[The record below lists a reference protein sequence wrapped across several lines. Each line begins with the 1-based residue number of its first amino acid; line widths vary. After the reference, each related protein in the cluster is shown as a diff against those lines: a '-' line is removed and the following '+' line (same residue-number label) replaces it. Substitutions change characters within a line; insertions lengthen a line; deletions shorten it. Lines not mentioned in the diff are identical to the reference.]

1 MSAMNIKVDEKMN
14 HELSNGWQVLFDGKS
29 TKGWH
34 SYGKKEAG
42 QAWEVENGT
51 LFLNAEAKN
60 DGVKSGGDLLTNE
73 VYEDFHL
80 KLEWKVAPKGNSGIL
95 FYVQD
100 DIDVYSQT
108 WHSGPEMQLLDN
120 EGHPDAEIFK
130 HRAGDLYDLIPSVK
144 EAQKKAGEWNEVEI
158 ISKEGKLDFFLNGVN
173 VVSTTMWNDNW
184 SRLIRESKFK
194 DMPQFGTFKKGHI
207 VLQDHGDPVWFK
219 NIKIKR
225 L

>member
-1 MSAMNIKVDEKMN
+1 MNIRLEN
-14 HELSNGWQVLFDGKS
+14 EEPHGWQVLFDGKS

-34 SYGKKEAG
+34 SYGQKEAG
-42 QAWEVENGT
+42 KAWQVEDDA
-51 LFLNAEAKN
+51 LFLNIEAKKRN
-60 DGVKSGGDLLTNE
+60 LHSGGDLLTNE
-73 VYEDFHL
+73 QYEDFHL

-100 DIDVYSQT
+100 DIDVYAQT

-120 EGHPDAEIFK
+120 EGHPDADIFK

-144 EAQKKAGEWNEVEI
+144 EAQKKAGEWNDVEI
-158 ISKEGKLDFFLNGVN
+158 ISKEGSLNFFLNGVN
-173 VVSTTMWNDNW
+173 IVSTTMWNDNW
-184 SRLIRESKFK
+184 RSLIAKSKFK
-194 DMPQFGTFKKGHI
+194 EWPHFGTFKKGHI